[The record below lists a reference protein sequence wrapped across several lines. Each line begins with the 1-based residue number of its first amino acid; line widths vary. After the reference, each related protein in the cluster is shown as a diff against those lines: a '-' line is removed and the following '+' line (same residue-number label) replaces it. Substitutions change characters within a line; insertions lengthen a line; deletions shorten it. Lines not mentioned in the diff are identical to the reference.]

1 MKRKQILAYAFLA
14 FLVASQCHHSAGT
27 VIQSAKSAKK
37 LYIPVDSRLENA
49 QPKFRS
55 ARYLLASWKSGT
67 MFKDSI
73 HKAPSGPSPI
83 GNQRH
88 RSSIHV

>member
-1 MKRKQILAYAFLA
+1 MKRKQILAYALLA
-14 FLVASQCHHSAGT
+14 FLVASQF
-27 VIQSAKSAKK
+27 
-37 LYIPVDSRLENA
+37 DSRLENA

-55 ARYLLASWKSGT
+55 ARYLLASWVSKSGT
-67 MFKDSI
+67 KFKDTI
-73 HKAPSGPSPI
+73 HKSPSGPSPI